1 MRTYPDIGLLIT
13 SLFQDVKRSQRI
25 PFKIF
30 DCGFQATSSVGAVV
44 DRAEAWCEMIDVFY
58 RRINPQMY
66 SDVPLDAKDDQVL
79 VNMLWES
86 QVFIFEH
93 RHILKELADRLA

>member
-1 MRTYPDIGLLIT
+1 M
-13 SLFQDVKRSQRI
+13 
-25 PFKIF
+25 
-30 DCGFQATSSVGAVV
+30 V